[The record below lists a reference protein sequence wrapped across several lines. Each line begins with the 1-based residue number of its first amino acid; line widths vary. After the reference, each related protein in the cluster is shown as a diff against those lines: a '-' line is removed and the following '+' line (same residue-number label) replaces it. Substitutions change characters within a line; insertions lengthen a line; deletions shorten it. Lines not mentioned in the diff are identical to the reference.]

1 MDLTMMAFNPA
12 HSRLRTEE
20 EIYFLLEQSG
30 FVDAQ
35 TYPTRASY
43 AIIESFPSPRWFFLH
58 NNNTF
63 SILIVT
69 ASQWTIMEHFLCDN
83 IIVIIIV
90 LIL

>member
-35 TYPTRASY
+35 TYRTRASY
-43 AIIESFPSPRWFFLH
+43 AIIESFPS
-58 NNNTF
+58 
-63 SILIVT
+63 S
-69 ASQWTIMEHFLCDN
+69 E
-83 IIVIIIV
+83 
-90 LIL
+90 